1 MKNNFDLKKFLTE
14 NKLTTNT
21 RQIVNENIEAFSD
34 TIQVV
39 GYPETVEDAL
49 KVIERYERDRDP
61 VSREEAKEIVADM
74 RATDDDAFDR
84 NITNLIVKA
93 FNIKLKGVSEKKGK
107 DHDQEIISY
116 IADTY
121 IQNAKDGD
129 RAYDG
134 FRDLH
139 ISDAVQ
145 DVIGILQDPKHP
157 LHAATKEE
165 YAIVTKD
172 KARGIFEKKG
182 NLKER
187 NDIVSTK
194 ELDAAAAFKDAGI
207 DMSQPVLVLTQDGG
221 HGGQETKGTVSAE
234 EALSMFN
241 NLRAQALES
250 GKEDHYEFDN
260 EIGFSAEGYEYKVAY
275 FEEESTTTA
284 LMQKASTKSSVKKEA
299 WGFQSDFAKNIE
311 KKGGAPTAKA
321 DPKVLKVS
329 MGKNAEQEQ
338 KVIDIA
344 RNAIAL
350 MDEQPKTSAE
360 EALKSVLGI

>member
-74 RATDDDAFDR
+74 RATDEDDFDR

-93 FNIKLKGVSEKKGK
+93 FNIKLKGVE
-107 DHDQEIISY
+107 
-116 IADTY
+116 
-121 IQNAKDGD
+121 
-129 RAYDG
+129 
-134 FRDLH
+134 
-139 ISDAVQ
+139 
-145 DVIGILQDPKHP
+145 
-157 LHAATKEE
+157 
-165 YAIVTKD
+165 
-172 KARGIFEKKG
+172 
-182 NLKER
+182 
-187 NDIVSTK
+187 
-194 ELDAAAAFKDAGI
+194 
-207 DMSQPVLVLTQDGG
+207 
-221 HGGQETKGTVSAE
+221 
-234 EALSMFN
+234 
-241 NLRAQALES
+241 
-250 GKEDHYEFDN
+250 
-260 EIGFSAEGYEYKVAY
+260 
-275 FEEESTTTA
+275 
-284 LMQKASTKSSVKKEA
+284 EA

-329 MGKNAEQEQ
+329 MGKNSEQEQ

-344 RNAIAL
+344 RDAIAL

>member
-1 MKNNFDLKKFLTE
+1 MSNFNLKKFLTE
-14 NKLTTNT
+14 NKLTQDPTKNVF
-21 RQIVNENIEAFSD
+21 REGNYD
-34 TIQVV
+34 T
-39 GYPETVEDAL
+39 T
-49 KVIERYERDRDP
+49 
-61 VSREEAKEIVADM
+61 EELEE
-74 RATDDDAFDR
+74 
-84 NITNLIVKA
+84 
-93 FNIKLKGVSEKKGK
+93 GEG
-107 DHDQEIISY
+107 HDQEIISY

-284 LMQKASTKSSVKKEA
+284 LMQKASGKVKEA

-344 RNAIAL
+344 RDAIAL